1 MYKLQTKGPRR
12 KEIDYQ
18 PKSFVHHNPFDA
30 ISQEDDETSDA
41 AYGVPGA
48 IGVPADEAAA
58 ERPGGTTTR
67 TTTSSSSASAAEHP
81 GASKFATRAKTPA
94 FSPSTAT
101 TQHPGVGKFASS
113 SSFTRSSS
121 PSTSTWSPVPTFTQG
136 MQEVTSRAST
146 RSSAPT
152 STQGMQ
158 EVTRHANKV
167 LKQMFES
174 APEACGCGQR
184 APRCGRTPEGK
195 PEVTREVQLEDLIKK
210 PSPNPLRRQRAEGKV
225 SEQSKGLNLVDAL
238 QELIASGASGQASA
252 ASLNLLRGKA
262 AGPQL
267 CAFQTPD
274 ERGAKPTRDPR
285 TWEVISAVVD
295 SGATITALK
304 PGAGKGYPIEE
315 SPASREGVE
324 YETAAD
330 TTLPDLGMKRM
341 AVLTPRARC
350 EGTSRRLWTSPRAWR
365 ACASCARTSTVS
377 CSA

>member
-1 MYKLQTKGPRR
+1 
-12 KEIDYQ
+12 
-18 PKSFVHHNPFDA
+18 
-30 ISQEDDETSDA
+30 
-41 AYGVPGA
+41 
-48 IGVPADEAAA
+48 
-58 ERPGGTTTR
+58 
-67 TTTSSSSASAAEHP
+67 
-81 GASKFATRAKTPA
+81 
-94 FSPSTAT
+94 
-101 TQHPGVGKFASS
+101 
-113 SSFTRSSS
+113 
-121 PSTSTWSPVPTFTQG
+121 
-136 MQEVTSRAST
+136 
-146 RSSAPT
+146 
-152 STQGMQ
+152 MQ

-195 PEVTREVQLEDLIKK
+195 PVVTREVPLEDLIKK
-210 PSPNPLRRQRAEGKV
+210 PSPNLLRRQRAEGKV
-225 SEQSKGLNLVDAL
+225 SEQSKGLNLLDAL

-252 ASLNLLRGKA
+252 ASLNLLRGRS

-341 AVLTPRARC
+341 AVLTP
-350 EGTSRRLWTSPRAWR
+350 EGTLRGYQSEVVDVSSNLESVRRLCSNKHCVLFGLGPDDNDHLIINK
-365 ACASCARTSTVS
+365 VS
-377 CSA
+377 GEVNRMRDDGTNYLHDLLVVPPEFLEEVMAEMSGQTPGAAPVGRQG